1 MRIVELIIDEDAEL
15 YGIDAISLVDR
26 PAIELDFIALKEA
39 RVDFAG
45 ADTDKRILIGP
56 ALVPDKPI
64 YRKNGEDEFYVYF
77 SKKTVR
83 KAAELYLKHGNQT
96 NHTLEHEHNING
108 LTVVES
114 WMVED
119 KEKDKSRV
127 YGLDV
132 PVGTWMVAVK
142 VDNEA
147 IWQEWVKEGKVKGFS
162 IEGYFVDKM
171 KKNAEDEMLSELAK
185 AIVKRDGRTKS
196 GTRVVMESFSD
207 YPEAV
212 SNNAK
217 RGIELN
223 EKHGNKCATQTG
235 KVRAQQL
242 ANGEPVSLETVK
254 RMASYLARAEEYYDP
269 SDTSAC
275 GTISYLLW
283 GGKAAK
289 RWAES
294 KLKEQLFA
302 AIQEIFEDD
311 TLVIDDRLA
320 YATKEAAIKAA
331 QDIGCDGFHTHE
343 VEGTTWYMPCEDHK
357 LAEIGPRGGVRES
370 KKAPKSDTP
379 NRNPKGKGTAK
390 GDASNTRSAKV
401 SKKDEAT
408 LKEKSDAFNER
419 YKEDLGY
426 GVNVGMLKAVFQRG
440 LGAFNVSH
448 SPKIK
453 SASAWAFARV
463 NAFLYLV
470 KNGRPQNKKYT
481 GDFDLLPKEHPKAKK
496 S

>member
-1 MRIVELIIDEDAEL
+1 MKILELVIDEDAEL
-15 YGIDAISLVDR
+15 YGIDAISLVDS
-26 PAIELDFIALKEA
+26 PAIELPFVALKDA
-39 RVDFAG
+39 KMQFATS
-45 ADTDKRILIGP
+45 DEDKRLLVGP

-64 YRKNGEDEFYVYF
+64 YRKNHQEEFYVYF
-77 SKKTVR
+77 SKSTVR
-83 KAAELYLKHGNQT
+83 KASELYLKNGNQA

-114 WMVED
+114 WLVED
-119 KEKDKSRV
+119 KEKDKSAV

-147 IWQEWVKEGKVKGFS
+147 IWQQWVKEGKVKGFS
-162 IEGYFVDKM
+162 IEGYFVDRL
-171 KKNAEDEMLSELAK
+171 KKDKDEEMLSELAR
-185 AIVKRDGRTKS
+185 ALVKDDARTKT
-196 GTRVVMESFSD
+196 GKRVVMESYSD
-207 YPEAV
+207 YPDAV
-212 SNNAK
+212 RNNAK

-223 EKHGNKCATQTG
+223 EKNGNKCATQVG

-242 ANGEPVSLETVK
+242 AQGEPVSLDTIK
-254 RMASYLARAEEYYDP
+254 RMANYLSRAEEYYDP
-269 SDTSAC
+269 SDSSAC

-283 GGKAAK
+283 GGLAGK

-294 KLKEQLFA
+294 KLKELMFA
-302 AIQEIFEDD
+302 TIREMFEGE
-311 TLVIDDRLA
+311 TLVIDNRLA
-320 YATKEAAIKAA
+320 YGTREAAIKAA
-331 QDIGCDGFHTHE
+331 EDIGCTGFHTHK
-343 VEGTTWYMPCEDHK
+343 VEGKTWYMPCEEHK
-357 LAEIGPRGGVRES
+357 LAEVGPRGGIRRS

-379 NRNPKGKGTAK
+379 NKNPKGKGTARGSAK
-390 GDASNTRSAKV
+390 DTRSAKV

-408 LKEKSDAFNER
+408 LKQKSDEFNER
-419 YKEDLGY
+419 YKDKLGY

-470 KNGRPQNKKYT
+470 KNGRPQNAKYT
-481 GDFDLLPKEHPKAKK
+481 GDFDLLPEGHPKKGK
-496 S
+496 G

>member
-39 RVDFAG
+39 RVDFAE
-45 ADTDKRILIGP
+45 ADTDKRILVGP

-119 KEKDKSRV
+119 KEKDKARY

-196 GTRVVMESFSD
+196 GTRVVMESYSD

-217 RGIELN
+217 EELN
-223 EKHGNKCATQTG
+223 SMRSKATSVPRKRERCERSNWPTESPCLWRRLSG
-235 KVRAQQL
+235 WPHISH
-242 ANGEPVSLETVK
+242 EPRNTTTKATRQRVAPSL
-254 RMASYLARAEEYYDP
+254 
-269 SDTSAC
+269 TSC
-275 GTISYLLW
+275 GV
-283 GGKAAK
+283 A
-289 RWAES
+289 
-294 KLKEQLFA
+294 
-302 AIQEIFEDD
+302 
-311 TLVIDDRLA
+311 
-320 YATKEAAIKAA
+320 
-331 QDIGCDGFHTHE
+331 
-343 VEGTTWYMPCEDHK
+343 
-357 LAEIGPRGGVRES
+357 
-370 KKAPKSDTP
+370 
-379 NRNPKGKGTAK
+379 
-390 GDASNTRSAKV
+390 
-401 SKKDEAT
+401 
-408 LKEKSDAFNER
+408 
-419 YKEDLGY
+419 
-426 GVNVGMLKAVFQRG
+426 
-440 LGAFNVSH
+440 
-448 SPKIK
+448 
-453 SASAWAFARV
+453 
-463 NAFLYLV
+463 
-470 KNGRPQNKKYT
+470 RPQSV
-481 GDFDLLPKEHPKAKK
+481 GQSP

>member
-26 PAIELDFIALKEA
+26 PAIELDFIALKEQ
-39 RVDFAG
+39 RVNFAE
-45 ADTDKRILIGP
+45 ADADKRILIGP

-64 YRKNGEDEFYVYF
+64 YRKNGGDEFYVYF
-77 SKKTVR
+77 SKSTVR
-83 KAAELYLKHGNQT
+83 KAAELYLKHGNQAS
-96 NHTLEHEHNING
+96 HTLEHEHKING

-119 KEKDKSRV
+119 KQNDKSN
-127 YGLDV
+127 YYSLDV

-171 KKNAEDEMLSELAK
+171 KKNAEDEMLAELAK
-185 AIVKRDGRTKS
+185 AIVKQDARTKS
-196 GTRVVMESFSD
+196 GTRVVMESYSD
-207 YPEAV
+207 YPESV
-212 SNNAK
+212 KNNAK

-223 EKHGNKCATQTG
+223 EKNGNKCATQTG

-242 ANGEPVSLETVK
+242 AQGEPVSLETVK
-254 RMASYLARAEEYYDP
+254 RMASFLSRAAEYYDEN
-269 SDTSAC
+269 DTKAC

-283 GGKAAK
+283 GGKAGL

-294 KLKEQLFA
+294 KLKEELFA
-302 AIQEIFEDD
+302 EMRALFEAEE
-311 TLVIDDRLA
+311 LA
-320 YATKEAAIKAA
+320 K
-331 QDIGCDGFHTHE
+331 
-343 VEGTTWYMPCEDHK
+343 
-357 LAEIGPRGGVRES
+357 IGPRGGVRES
-370 KKAPKSDTP
+370 EKAPKSDTP
-379 NRNPKGKGTAK
+379 NRNPKGKGTARGSAK
-390 GDASNTRSAKV
+390 DTRSAKV

-408 LKEKSDAFNER
+408 LKEKSDDFNER
-419 YKEDLGY
+419 YKEKLGY
-426 GVNVGMLKAVFQRG
+426 GTTVGMLKAVFQRG

-453 SASAWAFARV
+453 SPSAWAFARV

-470 KNGRPQNKKYT
+470 KNGRPENPKYT
-481 GDFDLLPKEHPKAKK
+481 GDFDLLPAKHPKSQKK
-496 S
+496 